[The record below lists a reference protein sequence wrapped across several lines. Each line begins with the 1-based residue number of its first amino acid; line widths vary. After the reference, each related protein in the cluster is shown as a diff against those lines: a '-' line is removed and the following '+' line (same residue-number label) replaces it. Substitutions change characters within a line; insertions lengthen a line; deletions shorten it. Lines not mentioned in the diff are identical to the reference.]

1 MEIIIN
7 GLLVSAIYCLVSY
20 GLALLVGIG
29 LVCDCGFGCYIV
41 LAPYI
46 MAQVMAF
53 AGPQFGL
60 IWGIIIGL
68 AAVGVIGYLFHR
80 FLISPLRPDTFTI
93 MMMTIGIALA
103 IQEIMIMVWGTR
115 NINVPFLMDGITE
128 ILGVTVLNQ
137 QLLGAGIAVAVLIL
151 MTLLVHKTKFGIAM
165 RAVSENPVAGAIVG
179 VENRRIYELIGV
191 SGAVIAGLA
200 GIILTPVAGA
210 SPYAWLSLGLI
221 PWAVITVGG
230 WGKLWTIVPAALIIG
245 FAEVVTAFSMP
256 GGAYLKRT
264 IALGIMLLIIIVRPT
279 GISGLRGW
287 GAY

>member
-1 MEIIIN
+1 LEIIIN

-46 MAQVMAF
+46 MTQVMAF

-68 AAVGVIGYLFHR
+68 AAVGIIGYLFHR
-80 FLISPLRPDTFTI
+80 FLISPLRPDTFAI

-103 IQEIMIMVWGTR
+103 IQEIMIMVWGTS
-115 NINVPFLMDGITE
+115 NINVPSLMDGITE

-151 MTLLVHKTKFGIAM
+151 MTLFVHKTKFGIAM
-165 RAVSENPVAGAIVG
+165 RAVSENPIAGAIVG

-200 GIILTPVAGA
+200 GIILTPVTGA
-210 SPYAWLSLGLI
+210 SPYAWLALGLI

-264 IALGIMLLIIIVRPT
+264 IALGIMLLIIIFRPT
-279 GISGLRGW
+279 GIAGLRGW